1 VAESPHPPHPPHP
14 PPPPPPDS
22 GLAEERTALA
32 WNRSGLAVVVCVAV
46 LLRHVW
52 PLRGTDHEL
61 ALGLI
66 ALAVVVWAVLLAILT
81 RAGARRGAAAP
92 RGDGVFRLMTAGTL
106 LLALVGFVAAFA
118 AP

>member
-1 VAESPHPPHPPHP
+1 MPDPHDP
-14 PPPPPPDS
+14 
-22 GLAEERTALA
+22 GLAGERTALA

-52 PLRGTDHEL
+52 PLHGTDQDV

-66 ALAVVVWAVLLAILT
+66 AGAVVVWAVVLAVLT
-81 RAGARRGAAAP
+81 LAARRDADVPHGLNL
-92 RGDGVFRLMTAGTL
+92 FRLMTAGTL

-118 AP
+118 PS

>member
-1 VAESPHPPHPPHP
+1 MTGAPRTPSEP
-14 PPPPPPDS
+14 
-22 GLAEERTALA
+22 GLAGERTVLA

-52 PLRGTDHEL
+52 PLRGADQEL

-66 ALAVVVWAVLLAILT
+66 AAAVVVWAIVLAILSLSAS
-81 RAGARRGAAAP
+81 RRDPGAPHGAN
-92 RGDGVFRLMTAGTL
+92 VFGLMTAATL
-106 LLALVGFVAAFA
+106 LLALVGFVGAFA

>member
-1 VAESPHPPHPPHP
+1 MTIRPEDPEA
-14 PPPPPPDS
+14 
-22 GLAEERTALA
+22 GLAGERTALA

-52 PLRGTDHEL
+52 PLQGTDHEV

-66 ALAVVVWAVLLAILT
+66 AGAVIVWCVLLAVLT
-81 RAGARRGAAAP
+81 LSRGAPGAYVP
-92 RGDGVFRLMTAGTL
+92 RGKNVFRLVTAGTL
-106 LLALVGFVAAFA
+106 LLAFVGFAAAFA

>member
-1 VAESPHPPHPPHP
+1 MATVPD
-14 PPPPPPDS
+14 PPDA
-22 GLAEERTALA
+22 GLAEERTVLA

-52 PLRGTDHEL
+52 PLRGTDHEV

-66 ALAVVVWAVLLAILT
+66 GAAVIVWSVIFAVLTLSRRT
-81 RAGARRGAAAP
+81 AGPSASHAE
-92 RGDGVFRLMTAGTL
+92 DVFRLITAGTL
-106 LLALVGFVAAFA
+106 LLALVGVVASFA

>member
-1 VAESPHPPHPPHP
+1 VAEASDASDGSDA
-14 PPPPPPDS
+14 PDV
-22 GLAEERTALA
+22 GLAGERTALA

-52 PLRGTDHEL
+52 PLHGTDQEV

-66 ALAVVVWAVLLAILT
+66 AAAVVAWTVLLAALT
-81 RAGARRGAAAP
+81 LSVRGREPALPHDAN
-92 RGDGVFRLMTAGTL
+92 VFRLMTAGTL
-106 LLALVGFVAAFA
+106 LLALVGIVAAFA

>member
-1 VAESPHPPHPPHP
+1 MAAT
-14 PPPPPPDS
+14 PDPS
-22 GLAEERTALA
+22 DPGLAGERTALS

-52 PLRGTDHEL
+52 PLHGTDQEV

-66 ALAVVVWAVLLAILT
+66 AGAVVVWAVVLAVLT
-81 RAGARRGAAAP
+81 LAARRPGADRP
-92 RGDGVFRLMTAGTL
+92 HGVGLFHLMTAGTL

-118 AP
+118 PS